1 MKITVWMSGLLLVL
15 GGCSTH
21 TPPVA
26 APLPAK
32 ALNASKPLDINHT
45 TLSDPFCCMLPQDL
59 ELKLPEYGPK
69 VNDLER
75 FEQSMAPYVEQNGID
90 RENLFEVQKTFEMRY
105 FSPWG
110 YIAAPQKAEDVS
122 WPLRAFRGGYGS
134 NLRPVPA
141 LWFEEMKQQS
151 NFESYGT
158 INKKA
163 ITLKWMDIR
172 AFPTDKPLYKNPALP
187 GEGYPFDL
195 LQNSSVNYNEPI
207 FLSHTSKD
215 GAWSYIFTNNVSG
228 WVKSDGITLITDE
241 KALMI
246 QKSEKVFL
254 IEDNIPL
261 LDNTNRFI
269 AYSRV
274 GMVLPLERSDGEN
287 YYVQAMDTNSSSK
300 ILSLPKHSAHI
311 GVSRLNKSDLITVGT
326 QLLKNTYG
334 WGGMYGER
342 DCSSMIRDF
351 MTPFGVWLPR
361 NSSAQSRKG
370 EVVSFAGLNDEEKL
384 SLIKESGVPFETI
397 IYLKG
402 HVLLYIGTYQDSVMV
417 MHNVWGVRTLDK
429 QGNHG
434 RHIVGKAVIS
444 TLELGADLADF
455 DPAMK
460 LLSRVESMNIFTHTP
475 PTITRNTKNNPKKKS
490 L

>member
-1 MKITVWMSGLLLVL
+1 MKTTVWMSGLLLVL

-21 TPPVA
+21 TPPAVPSTVI
-26 APLPAK
+26 PLNPPK
-32 ALNASKPLDINHT
+32 AVVDSNQSA
-45 TLSDPFCCMLPQDL
+45 LSDPFCCMLPQDL
-59 ELKLPEYGPK
+59 DLKLPEYGPK

-75 FEQSMAPYVEQNGID
+75 FEQSMIPYVEQNGVD
-90 RENLFEVQKTFEMRY
+90 RETLFEVQKTFETRY

-110 YIAAPQKAEDVS
+110 YSVSPQKVEEVM
-122 WPLRAFRGGYGS
+122 WPMRAFRGGFGS
-134 NLRPVPA
+134 NLRPVPPV
-141 LWFEEMKQQS
+141 WFEEIKQQS

-228 WVKSDGITLITDE
+228 WVRSDGIALINDE
-241 KALMI
+241 TALMI
-246 QKSEKVFL
+246 QKSEKAFL
-254 IEDNIPL
+254 IEDNVPL
-261 LDNTNRFI
+261 LDNANRFSG
-269 AYSRV
+269 YSRV
-274 GMVLPLERSDGEN
+274 GMILPLERSDDQS
-287 YYVQAMDTNSSSK
+287 YYVKAIDANNSIK
-300 ILSLPKHSAHI
+300 ILSFPKRSAHI
-311 GVSRLNKSDLITVGT
+311 GVSRLNKKDLVTIGT

-342 DCSSMIRDF
+342 DCSSMIRDM
-351 MTPFGVWLPR
+351 MTPFGIWLPR

-370 EVVSFAGLNDEEKL
+370 DVVSFAGMNDDEKL
-384 SLIKESGVPFETI
+384 AVIKEKGIPFETI

-402 HVLLYIGTYQDSVMV
+402 HVLLYVGTYQESVMV
-417 MHNVWGVRTLDK
+417 MHNVWGIRTIDK
-429 QGNHG
+429 QGNRG
-434 RHIVGKAVIS
+434 RHIIGKAVIS
-444 TLELGADLADF
+444 TLELGSDLADF
-455 DPAMK
+455 DPSMK
-460 LLSRVESMNIFTHTP
+460 LLSRVESMNIFTQIP
-475 PTITRNTKNNPKKKS
+475 SSLSRNTKVTPQKKS

>member
-1 MKITVWMSGLLLVL
+1 MKTTLWMSGLLLVL

-21 TPPVA
+21 PPTPVA
-26 APLPAK
+26 SVINPIEPPK
-32 ALNASKPLDINHT
+32 ALDSNKSA
-45 TLSDPFCCMLPQDL
+45 LSDPFCCMLPQDL
-59 ELKLPEYGPK
+59 DLKLPEYGPK

-75 FEQSMAPYVEQNGID
+75 FEQSMAPYVEQNGVD
-90 RENLFEVQKTFEMRY
+90 RENLLEIQKTFEGRY

-110 YIAAPQKAEDVS
+110 YVATPQKVEEVL
-122 WPLRAFRGGYGS
+122 WPLRAFRGGFGS
-134 NLRPVPA
+134 NLRPVPPV
-141 LWFEEMKQQS
+141 WFEEIKQQS
-151 NFESYGT
+151 NFGAYGS

-207 FLSHTSKD
+207 FISHTSKD

-228 WVKSDGITLITDE
+228 WVKSDGIALIDDE
-241 KALMI
+241 TALMI

-254 IEDNIPL
+254 IEDNVAL
-261 LDNTNRFI
+261 LDSTNRFSG
-269 AYSRV
+269 YSRV
-274 GMVLPLERSDGEN
+274 GMVLSLERSDDEN
-287 YYVQAMDTNSSSK
+287 YYVKAIDANNSIK
-300 ILSLPKHSAHI
+300 ILSLPKRSAHI
-311 GVSRLNKSDLITVGT
+311 GVSRFNKSDLNAIGT

-342 DCSSMIRDF
+342 DCSSMIRDM
-351 MTPFGVWLPR
+351 MTPFGIWLPR

-370 EVVSFAGLNDEEKL
+370 EVVSFVGMSDDEKL
-384 SLIKESGVPFETI
+384 SLIKEKGIPFETI

-402 HVLLYIGTYQDSVMV
+402 HVLLYVGTYQESVMV
-417 MHNVWGVRTLDK
+417 MHNIWGIRTIDK
-429 QGNHG
+429 QGNRG
-434 RHIVGKAVIS
+434 RHVIGKAVIS
-444 TLELGADLADF
+444 TLELGSDLNDF

-460 LLSRVESMNIFTHTP
+460 LLSRVESMNIFTQTP
-475 PTITRNTKNNPKKKS
+475 TSISRNTKVTPKKKS
-490 L
+490 P